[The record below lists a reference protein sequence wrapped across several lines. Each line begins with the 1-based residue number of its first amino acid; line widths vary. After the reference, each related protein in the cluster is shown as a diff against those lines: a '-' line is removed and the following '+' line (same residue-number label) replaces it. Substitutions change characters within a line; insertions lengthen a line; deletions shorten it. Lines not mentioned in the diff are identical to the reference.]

1 MLFPRGRGSPRAG
14 NGSESAD
21 DVTIREAL
29 SSADK
34 AIAAVHARLAAAG
47 IAPGDVRPSDET
59 AAAYRLALDWS
70 RALEQL
76 RIDGAREAAA
86 KNFRQRWPALVRWR
100 DRTIANWRRE
110 QPADV
115 AAAYELVALEC
126 YLGGVPDLAEKAQAE
141 AVRMLMARTDRR
153 PRVLRSA

>member
-1 MLFPRGRGSPRAG
+1 MS
-14 NGSESAD
+14 
-21 DVTIREAL
+21 VREAL
-29 SSADK
+29 SSADA

-47 IAPGDVRPSDET
+47 IVPGETRPSDET

-100 DRTIANWRRE
+100 DRVIANWRSER
-110 QPADV
+110 PADV

-126 YLGGVPDLAEKAQAE
+126 YLGGVPELAEKAQAE
-141 AVRMLMARTDRR
+141 AVRILMTRTDRR
-153 PRVLRSA
+153 GRAGVEAKSA